1 MYCSGCG
8 QPVAPGQPA
17 CPQCGRPTVAPVPP
31 VPGLAFEVENY
42 AGKIRALSVVWAIY
56 AAFALLTG
64 IAGLTFAHAFMT
76 NHFGPF
82 GHGPFANGNSPFPE
96 EWFGHAI
103 FGIIWVAL
111 LTRTAMAIFVA
122 WGLYERYQWARI
134 VAIIVAF
141 LSLLKFPFGTALGIW
156 TLVVLMG
163 YRNAT
168 LYDQLNAPPAYPA
181 PSPTPR

>member
-8 QPVAPGQPA
+8 QPLALGQPVCA
-17 CPQCGRPTVAPVPP
+17 QCGRPAVAAVPQ
-31 VPGLAFEVENY
+31 VPGFAFQVQDY
-42 AGKIRALSVVWAIY
+42 AGKIRALSVVWGIY
-56 AAFALLTG
+56 AVFALLTG
-64 IAGLTFAHAFMT
+64 VAGLTFAHAFMT

-82 GHGPFANGNSPFPE
+82 GGHGPWGNSPFPDQ
-96 EWFGHAI
+96 WFGHAL
-103 FGIIWVAL
+103 FGFIWMAL
-111 LTRTAMAIFVA
+111 LVRTALAVFVA
-122 WGLYERYQWARI
+122 WGLHERAQWARI

-168 LYDQLNAPPAYPA
+168 LYDQLNPPTYPA
-181 PSPTPR
+181 PR